1 MWSCDYFGRKVNIQ
15 LGAALSVLGGA
26 FQGGAAALAMFQVGR
41 FISGLGI
48 GILVTVCPMYLSEMS
63 SPFVRGF
70 MVGYHAIALVFGY
83 MLSAWL
89 GYGCYWATATNPSFS
104 WRFPLCMQC
113 LAPALLLAGSPWV
126 PRSPRW
132 LISKDKL
139 EEAMTV
145 LTRLRQSPDD
155 PDNLVAREEFYQISE
170 QLKLDQQKLKS
181 TGYGVW
187 TAVWKKKSYRKRMF
201 MGFMIQFGAEVSG
214 PLIINNYAVILY
226 TNLGQTGGTP
236 LLLSAVWLTTAGLI
250 YNPGGA
256 WLHDK
261 VNSRRWMFMVGT
273 AGCLVTTACLCA
285 MIAEYAGTT
294 NRVGNGFGI
303 FFIFLYLAFQ
313 GTGCDT
319 TMYLWVSEIFPT
331 EIRSIGMG
339 FSLFGQFVAT
349 LIVLQTAPIGFA
361 QVGWKYFLLVVCWCA
376 VFLPLIYF
384 YFPETARLTLEE
396 ISERFGD
403 DVAVHITDA
412 SQEEQYKLEKV
423 IEKHEGGILDA
434 QASVEPVGKTV

>member
-70 MVGYHAIALVFGY
+70 MVGYHAIFLVFGY

-89 GYGCYWATATNPSFS
+89 GYGCYWATAANPNFA

-187 TAVWKKKSYRKRMF
+187 SAVWKKKSYRKRMF

-226 TNLGQTGGTP
+226 TNLGQTGGMP

-261 VNSRRWMFMVGT
+261 VNSRRWMFMSM
-273 AGCLVTTACLCA
+273 LVPQ
-285 MIAEYAGTT
+285 IE
-294 NRVGNGFGI
+294 
-303 FFIFLYLAFQ
+303 
-313 GTGCDT
+313 
-319 TMYLWVSEIFPT
+319 S
-331 EIRSIGMG
+331 
-339 FSLFGQFVAT
+339 AT
-349 LIVLQTAPIGFA
+349 VL
-361 QVGWKYFLLVVCWCA
+361 V
-376 VFLPLIYF
+376 IYF

-396 ISERFGD
+396 IAQIFGD

-423 IEKHEGGILDA
+423 IEQHERGIPDA